1 MVQLQ
6 IRGVTECDIDCVA
19 AIEAECFPKAEA
31 ASRQALAARIHAYPE
46 CFLVAEANGKLIG
59 FINGCATDSPVIYD
73 ELYSCTEFHRPNGKH
88 LAIFGLDVVPD
99 WRHQGVAAALLQAF
113 IALAQD
119 EGRQGVILTCKRH
132 LVHYYETF
140 GFVNQGVSQ
149 STHGG
154 AEWFDMIRDLNK
166 K

>member
-6 IRGVTECDIDCVA
+6 IRGVTNSDIDCVA

-31 ASRQALAARIHAYPE
+31 APREALAARINAYPE
-46 CFLVAEANGKLIG
+46 CFLVAVAEGQLIG
-59 FINGCATDSPVIYD
+59 FVNGCATDSPVIYD
-73 ELYSCTEFHRPNGKH
+73 ELYSCIDQHRPNGKN

-99 WRHQGVAAALLQAF
+99 CRRHGVAAQLLQAF
-113 IALAQD
+113 ITLAKKN
-119 EGRQGVILTCKRH
+119 GRQGVILTCKRR

-140 GFVNQGVSQ
+140 DFVNQGISQ

-154 AEWFDMIRDLNK
+154 AEWFDMTLVLR
-166 K
+166 